1 MIKIKTDLDIDNL
14 VKTFKI
20 NYNKL
25 VHREG
30 KNNEPRKQNRKRT

>member
-14 VKTFKI
+14 VKTFKR

-25 VHREG
+25 VQKED
-30 KNNEPRKQNRKRT
+30 KNNEPRKSNRKRT